1 VKYTHKVS
9 CSIEFEFESDLQDW
23 RSALDE
29 VIVEE
34 IPLKDLTTAEKW
46 EWFEEQAPG
55 SLDDY
60 LVLVETRPM
69 SD

>member
-1 VKYTHKVS
+1 
-9 CSIEFEFESDLQDW
+9 
-23 RSALDE
+23 

-60 LVLVETRPM
+60 LELVETTEVKE
-69 SD
+69 

>member
-1 VKYTHKVS
+1 
-9 CSIEFEFESDLQDW
+9 
-23 RSALDE
+23 
-29 VIVEE
+29 
-34 IPLKDLTTAEKW
+34 LKDLTAAEKW

>member
-1 VKYTHKVS
+1 MGQWVHKIS
-9 CSIEFEFESDLQDW
+9 CSIEFEFTSELADW
-23 RSALDE
+23 RAALDE

-60 LVLVETRPM
+60 LALVE
-69 SD
+69 SKEV

>member
-1 VKYTHKVS
+1 MTFRHKIS
-9 CSIEFEFESDLQDW
+9 CSIEFEFESDEKDW
-23 RSALDE
+23 RTALDE

-60 LVLVETRPM
+60 LQLVETTEVK
-69 SD
+69 D